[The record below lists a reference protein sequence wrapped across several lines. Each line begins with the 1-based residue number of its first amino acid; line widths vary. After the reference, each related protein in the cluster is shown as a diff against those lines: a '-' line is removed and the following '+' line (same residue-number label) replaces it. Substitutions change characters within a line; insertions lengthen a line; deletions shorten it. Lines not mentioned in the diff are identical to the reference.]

1 MKRTLA
7 IVLALLVM
15 LPVTSGL
22 RAQTTVKPPKKNS
35 PPGQVQIATV
45 NARQNKILGF
55 KRFEALFELGR
66 AFRFRPPA
74 FNGGTRGAVIA
85 PDIAV
90 ISEFREL
97 QVEVFARLLRVRF
110 DEPYEIVGPSD
121 VQAAIIVNTD
131 TLTLQGEV
139 ELIDDVC
146 LNDETSEKP
155 RFRREY
161 PMARFVEPATGAP
174 LSIVGVHLARDYSPS
189 GESDCLARNV
199 TAIRDRLEN
208 EPGAAFAAGDF
219 NFRPVETPHDCD
231 KDEQTPPVRWWSLL
245 TAPEGGGRPYAD
257 AVREYRRARNESMAD
272 EWTYQHPDNATLCD
286 GRIGIRRSR
295 IDYIFASGATVAE
308 AHADHPGWLDRA
320 NYKYS
325 DHRYVL
331 GRFILSGPPRPQR
344 PTATPDAGGLIH
356 LAWEAEPATTGW
368 IVYRARPETEYQEIA
383 RLPGTT
389 TTFDD
394 NTTVDGSKYRYSV
407 APLAANTGQ
416 GFESAGTWS
425 EADASGPLV
434 SSVTPP
440 PGASGVKPT
449 VTIRV
454 TFDEWVDSSSVSDS
468 TISLYRNGNRIRGR
482 VIRKGGFVLL
492 FDPSSALRKG
502 DTFTVVVR
510 PVADDIGNRGS
521 DFRSR
526 FQTVE
531 PPKKKRRGR
540 R

>member
-7 IVLALLVM
+7 LALVLLVT
-15 LPVTSGL
+15 LPVASGL
-22 RAQTTVKPPKKNS
+22 RAAPVKPPKKIS

-55 KRFEALFELGR
+55 KRFEALFELAR
-66 AFRFRPPA
+66 AFRFRPPG

-85 PDIAV
+85 PDVAV

-161 PMARFVEPATGAP
+161 PMARLVESATGAP
-174 LSIVGVHLARDYSPS
+174 LSVVGVHLARDYSAS
-189 GESDCLARNV
+189 EESDCLARNV
-199 TAIRDRLEN
+199 TEIRDRLEN

-219 NFRPVETPHDCD
+219 NFRPVEIPHDCD
-231 KDEQTPPVRWWSLL
+231 RDEQSAPVRWWSLL
-245 TAPEGGGRPYAD
+245 TTPEDGGRAYVD

-286 GRIGIRRSR
+286 GRIGVRRSR
-295 IDYIFASGATVAE
+295 IDYIFASGTTVAE

-344 PTATPDAGGLIH
+344 PTAIPDAGGLIH
-356 LAWEAEPATTGW
+356 LTWESEPETTGW
-368 IVYRARPETEYQEIA
+368 ILYRARPGTQYTEIA

-389 TTFDD
+389 VAFDD
-394 NTTVDGSKYRYSV
+394 SATEHATRYRYSL
-407 APLAANTGQ
+407 APLGVDGGQ
-416 GFESAGTWS
+416 GLESAGTWT
-425 EADASGPLV
+425 EADARGPHV
-434 SSVTPP
+434 NSVAPP
-440 PGASGVKPT
+440 AGATGVKPT
-449 VTIRV
+449 VTVRV
-454 TFDEWVDSSSVSDS
+454 TFDEWVDSSSLTDATV
-468 TISLYRNGNRIRGR
+468 SLYRNGIRIRGQI
-482 VIRKGGFVLL
+482 IRKGGFVLL
-492 FDPSSALRKG
+492 FDPSTTLRKG
-502 DTFTVVVR
+502 DAFTIVVR
-510 PVADDIGNRGS
+510 PVADVLGNLGS
-521 DFRSR
+521 TFRSR
-526 FQTVE
+526 FQTIE
-531 PPKKKRRGR
+531 PPKRKGDRRR
-540 R
+540 